1 METRI
6 HNYGNN
12 PITFALEKNNGMMVN
27 ATEMAKAFDKNV
39 GHFMENESTRR
50 FLDACLNNRNSD
62 YLGIKSEED
71 LIISRQKSGTYMH
84 RILALKFA
92 AWLSPDFEVWVF
104 STIEQILFGKHVERD
119 NSFETTLK
127 LMNEKEE
134 IEAKDPKTVKDFER
148 YLEIEKLLK
157 QEKTKRAMLTREVVT
172 GMKDMFV

>member
-1 METRI
+1 MDSRI
-6 HNYGNN
+6 HNYGSN

-27 ATEMAKAFDKNV
+27 ATEMAKCFGKLVKDFLSNDKTKE
-39 GHFMENESTRR
+39 FIT
-50 FLDACLNNRNSD
+50 ACLKPENAQR
-62 YLGIKSEED
+62 LGINAETD
-71 LIISRQKSGTYMH
+71 IVVSRQNTGTYMN
-84 RILALKFA
+84 RMLALKFA

-119 NSFETTLK
+119 NSFEMTLR

-134 IEAKDPKTVKDFER
+134 IEAKEPKTVKDFER
-148 YLEIEKLLK
+148 YLMIEKLLK